1 LSTHIFSLIQKS
13 TREKMSLSLFN
24 AVPDIE
30 TLFIDSQPWFKQGD
44 VGEFIGFGNMRQVT
58 SKLSPEDK
66 KKRSEITVHL
76 MDGSYNPPKHA
87 KPHDAFLSVN
97 AVATIVM
104 HSRKPNARRVATWL
118 IKEIIPRGFNAKIKE
133 IREEQYA
140 AYALLNDDLTESQHQ
155 VIVLQD
161 RVIELQE
168 QIVPHLED
176 RTKNNGMVII
186 QENNDDEYPYVAIC
200 GQQGYVA
207 QKIRNKMVDY
217 PNAQIVVLAETPNA
231 IIHYNWLRE
240 RECIVAN
247 PNRVRHFRLGD
258 HYTHQR
264 RMELE
269 EA

>member
-1 LSTHIFSLIQKS
+1 L
-13 TREKMSLSLFN
+13 
-24 AVPDIE
+24 
-30 TLFIDSQPWFKQGD
+30 QG
-44 VGEFIGFGNMRQVT
+44 
-58 SKLSPEDK
+58 
-66 KKRSEITVHL
+66 EI
-76 MDGSYNPPKHA
+76 KA
-87 KPHDAFLSVN
+87 KDQEI
-97 AVATIVM
+97 AT
-104 HSRKPNARRVATWL
+104 
-118 IKEIIPRGFNAKIKE
+118 
-133 IREEQYA
+133 
-140 AYALLNDDLTESQHQ
+140 
-155 VIVLQD
+155 LQD

-186 QENNDDEYPYVAIC
+186 QKNNDDEYPYVAIC

-264 RMELE
+264 LMELE